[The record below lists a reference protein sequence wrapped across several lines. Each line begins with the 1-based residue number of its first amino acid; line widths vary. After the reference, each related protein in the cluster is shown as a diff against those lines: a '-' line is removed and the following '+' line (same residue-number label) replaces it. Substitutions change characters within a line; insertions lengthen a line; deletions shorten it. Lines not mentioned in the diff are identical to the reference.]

1 LLERVSPE
9 RLLWGS
15 DCPFVGH
22 EGAVSYRDT
31 LDAFAAAVPD
41 PRTRRAISDTAL
53 EFYFS

>member
-1 LLERVSPE
+1 MGPE

-31 LDAFAAAVPD
+31 LDAFEAAVPD
-41 PRTRRAISDTAL
+41 ARTRRAISDTAL
-53 EFYFS
+53 KFYFS